1 MDVNPLSQRR
11 AGVLLHP
18 TSLPSA
24 RLDSDV
30 MRWIDFMDDS
40 GLSVWQMLPMVIP
53 DSTGSPYQSQSA
65 FAMDPALLP
74 DGEFYID
81 NITPYLQQEG
91 YWLKD
96 FALFQVL
103 KTLFNQQ
110 AWYEWPEEY
119 RHRDPDA
126 LEQIVTKHQKAIDR
140 IYRQQ
145 CLLDQKWLNI
155 RTAANDKDIALFGD
169 IPIFV
174 SLDSADVW
182 ANPGEFLLDENLQ
195 PTYVTGVPP
204 DYFSETGQ
212 RWGNPHYN
220 WEAMQE
226 NGFAWW
232 KMRLQRQLNL
242 FDIIRIDHFRGLDA
256 VWMIDSSSET
266 ALNGFWQKTPGAALL
281 KTLQQHFPLL
291 PIVAEDLG
299 MIDDAVRAM
308 KKQFEL
314 PGMSVLQF
322 AFDHFDDN
330 PHKPVNIT
338 PDTVVYTGT
347 HDNDTTLGW
356 FNSLDSETQAFVF
369 ETLAIEP
376 TDDIAG
382 ALIEIGLKSNA
393 NLAIFPL
400 QDLLRLDSESRMN
413 IPGSSEGNWEW
424 QFQWSMIPERLKSQM
439 RQLIQESGRVR
450 DEN

>member
-1 MDVNPLSQRR
+1 MDINPLTQRR

-30 MRWIDFMDDS
+30 LRWIDFLDES

-53 DSTGSPYQSQSA
+53 DSTNSPYQSRSA

-81 NITPYLQQEG
+81 NITSYLQQEG

-103 KTLFNQQ
+103 KTLYSEQP
-110 AWYEWPEEY
+110 WYEWPEEY
-119 RHRDPDA
+119 RHRDPEA
-126 LEQIVTKHQKAIDR
+126 LNQIAKKHHQAIER

-145 CLLDQKWLNI
+145 CLLDQKWRSI
-155 RTAANDKDIALFGD
+155 RLTANDKDIALFGD

-220 WEAMQE
+220 WDAMEA
-226 NGFAWW
+226 NGFSWW
-232 KMRLQRQLNL
+232 KMRLQRQLHL
-242 FDIIRIDHFRGLDA
+242 FDIIRLDHFRGLDA
-256 VWMIDSSSET
+256 VWMIESSSET
-266 ALNGFWQKTPGAALL
+266 ALNGYWQKTPGAALL
-281 KTLQQHFPLL
+281 DTLQHHFPLL

-299 MIDDAVRAM
+299 LIDDAVRAL
-308 KKQFEL
+308 KKQFAL

-322 AFDHFDDN
+322 AFDHFEDN

-356 FNSLDSETQAFVF
+356 FNSLDSETQDFVF
-369 ETLAIEP
+369 QTLGIEP

-382 ALIEIGLKSNA
+382 AMIETALRSNA

-400 QDLLRLDSESRMN
+400 QDLLGLDSESRMN
-413 IPGSSEGNWEW
+413 TPGSSEGNWEW

-450 DEN
+450 NEN